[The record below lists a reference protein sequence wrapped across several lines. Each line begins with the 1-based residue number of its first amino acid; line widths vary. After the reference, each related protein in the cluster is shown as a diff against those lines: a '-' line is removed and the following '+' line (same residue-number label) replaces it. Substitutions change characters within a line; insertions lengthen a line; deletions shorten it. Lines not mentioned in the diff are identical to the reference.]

1 MRIEAWVHFDE
12 PDEKKDLIEI
22 MKNNPNK
29 LLANMAIQERFGL
42 SLTEADT
49 VIEMYNK
56 RIKK

>member
-12 PDEKKDLIEI
+12 PNEKKDLIEI
-22 MKNNPNK
+22 MENNPNK
-29 LLANMAIQERFGL
+29 LLANMAIQERFDL

>member
-12 PDEKKDLIEI
+12 PNEMKDLIEI
-22 MKNNPNK
+22 MENNPNK